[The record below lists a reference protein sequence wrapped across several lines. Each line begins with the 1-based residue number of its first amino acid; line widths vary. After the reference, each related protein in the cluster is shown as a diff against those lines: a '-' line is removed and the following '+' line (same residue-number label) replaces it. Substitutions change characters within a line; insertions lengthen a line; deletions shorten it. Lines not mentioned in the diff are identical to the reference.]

1 MIQIPDTFI
10 GFDLETTGV
19 DVETDRIVTGAWV
32 EVLHGSLRRSRKWL
46 VDPGIPIP
54 AEATRVH
61 KITTEMAQAEGMNPI
76 RATAQL
82 AGRIWSALSEGVPL
96 VIMNAPYD
104 LTLLD
109 RECRRHDVTP
119 ITEMIASAKDA
130 VILDPYVLD
139 RRVDPF
145 RPGKRQ
151 LEALAGYYGVTLNG
165 AHEAGADA
173 LAAVQVTQQILRT
186 AEDERAFSR
195 STYHH
200 EVHGRDL
207 GELYQQQKLWF
218 AAQSAGYQD
227 WLRRTKNPKA
237 VINGSWPVIPAP
249 ENAPKVAHVA

>member
-1 MIQIPDTFI
+1 MSQFPDTFI
-10 GFDLETTGV
+10 GFDLETTGI

-54 AEATRVH
+54 AEATAVH
-61 KITTEMAQAEGMNPI
+61 TITTEMAQAEGMNPI
-76 RATAQL
+76 RATAQI
-82 AGRIWSALSEGVPL
+82 AGRIWAALSEGFPL

-109 RECRRHDVTP
+109 RECRRYDVTP
-119 ITEMIASAKDA
+119 ISEMIASAKDA

-145 RPGKRQ
+145 RPGKRR
-151 LEALAGYYGVTLNG
+151 LTALCDYYGVTLDG

-173 LAAVQVTQQILRT
+173 LAAVQVTQVILGT
-186 AEDERAFSR
+186 ADDPRAFGR

-200 EVHGRDL
+200 EVHGQDL
-207 GELYQQQKLWF
+207 VELYGKQKLWF
-218 AAQSAGYQD
+218 AAQSASYEN
-227 WLRRTKNPKA
+227 WLRRARTPGA
-237 VINGSWPVIPAP
+237 SVNGTWPIIPLP
-249 ENAPKVAHVA
+249 EVLANAA

>member
-1 MIQIPDTFI
+1 MNLPDTFI

-19 DVETDRIVTGAWV
+19 DVEVDRIVTGAWV
-32 EVLHGSLRRSRKWL
+32 EVLHGALRRSRKWL
-46 VDPGIPIP
+46 VNPGVPIP
-54 AEATRVH
+54 AGATAVH
-61 KITTEMAQAEGMNPI
+61 KITTEMVHAEGMNAA

-82 AGRIWSALSEGVPL
+82 AGCIWSALSEGIPL

-109 RECRRHDVTP
+109 RECRRYDVTP
-119 ITEMIASAKDA
+119 ISEMIASVKDA

-151 LEALAGYYGVTLNG
+151 LQALADYYGVTLDA

-173 LAAVQVTQQILRT
+173 LAAVQVTQQILQT
-186 AEDERAFSR
+186 AEDERAFRR
-195 STYHH
+195 STFHH
-200 EVHGRDL
+200 EVHGNDL
-207 GELYQQQKLWF
+207 VDLYDKQKLWF

-227 WLRRTKNPKA
+227 WLRRTKNPRA
-237 VINGSWPVIPAP
+237 VVNDCWPVIPVP
-249 ENAPKVAHVA
+249 EAVVDAA